1 MKTEEI
7 AKVLN
12 AKELSAAGEHSS
24 DKEYTRVF
32 ATDLMSDA
40 LAMIQN
46 APEQT
51 VLLTGLCN
59 AQALRT
65 AQMLDLELI
74 VIVRGK
80 QPNDEIVEMGKDF
93 GITVLTTP
101 LTMYEACGVL
111 YREGMR
117 SIS

>member
-1 MKTEEI
+1 
-7 AKVLN
+7 
-12 AKELSAAGEHSS
+12 
-24 DKEYTRVF
+24 
-32 ATDLMSDA
+32 
-40 LAMIQN
+40 
-46 APEQT
+46 
-51 VLLTGLCN
+51 
-59 AQALRT
+59 
-65 AQMLDLELI
+65 MLDLEMI

-80 QPNDEIVEMGKDF
+80 QQNDEIVEMGRDF

>member
-1 MKTEEI
+1 MKAEDI
-7 AKVLN
+7 AKVLK
-12 AKELSAAGEHSS
+12 AKKLSLSGEHAL
-24 DKEYTRVF
+24 DKEYSMVF

-40 LAMIQN
+40 LAMIQK
-46 APEQT
+46 APEET

-59 AQALRT
+59 AQSLRT

-80 QPNDEIVEMGKDF
+80 QPNDEIVEMGRDF

>member
-1 MKTEEI
+1 MKAQDI
-7 AKVLN
+7 AAALN
-12 AKELSAAGEHSS
+12 AKALTNSCCPSE
-24 DKEYTRVF
+24 KQYTRCF

-46 APEQT
+46 APEET

-59 AQALRT
+59 IQALRT
-65 AQMLDLELI
+65 AQMLDLELV

-80 QPNDEIVEMGKDF
+80 EPNEDIISMSTDL
-93 GITVLTTP
+93 GIDVYTTP
-101 LTMYEACGVL
+101 YTMYEACGIL

-117 SIS
+117 SIA